1 MTLSLPQ
8 RAGEMV
14 CVCDRELQPA
24 ASRAT
29 QGPIP
34 GGQGS
39 GAHLFLWQTSPQSP
53 CLLDD
58 VLWFDGCLVTE
69 EVIQESAVITC
80 KHAWLFLSAVVVSMC
95 IYYCGFG
102 KAKLQDRICWPNTE

>member
-39 GAHLFLWQTSPQSP
+39 GAHLFLWWTSPQSP
-53 CLLDD
+53 CLLHD
-58 VLWFDGCLVTE
+58 VLCFDGCLVTE

-80 KHAWLFLSAVVVSMC
+80 KRACVVPVT
-95 IYYCGFG
+95 CGSLHVYLLLWFW
-102 KAKLQDRICWPNTE
+102 QS